1 MFDGFLMIFMAIS
14 QHTKSQ
20 TEMHTLLWSVVQDS
34 DLKQVSDAGR
44 QSNLDKRDTSTTG
57 SVFGIPT
64 SRKLDK
70 WLPKK
75 KGTKTCV
82 RLSIHSSMHL
92 FEQILSGYLK

>member
-44 QSNLDKRDTSTTG
+44 PVKPWQARHINHWVSFRDSDIPKAGQMAAKEKRN
-57 SVFGIPT
+57 
-64 SRKLDK
+64 
-70 WLPKK
+70 
-75 KGTKTCV
+75 
-82 RLSIHSSMHL
+82 
-92 FEQILSGYLK
+92 